1 MKDYLNCP
9 LSEEEKNMID
19 SIIWVAAK
27 CYKNRRYNKNRHGYV
42 PIDDVVLSVE
52 DEYDFFGN
60 QTRGNFDF
68 IRPLTEFD
76 KISVVDYV
84 DSVLIELSL
93 NKFKVALTFDEKLV
107 LFLCFFKHYSEKKAA
122 YLLQVKLRRISYLKE
137 TYKIKKENYL
147 GGIKNV

>member
-1 MKDYLNCP
+1 
-9 LSEEEKNMID
+9 MID

-27 CYKNRRYNKNRHGYV
+27 CYKNRRYNKNRHSFV
-42 PIDDVVLSVE
+42 PIDDVVLFVE

-84 DSVLIELSL
+84 DSVLIELAL
-93 NKFKVALTFDEKLV
+93 NKFKIALTFDEKLV

-137 TYKIKKENYL
+137 TYKTKCSRYIPSINKWS
-147 GGIKNV
+147 